1 MAKRSDTVDRR
12 EPTAN
17 HGQLNRSE
25 VRERDLAMRYQHIR
39 SRIDMTG
46 ALERLDEIEN
56 AGFQGLLAQLAD
68 LGVVIGADTVLPRHL
83 ARRHDRFGLTLV
95 LPGHAPLIWLNLLKH
110 DGVAGLV
117 DTVVHEAVHST
128 VRRLGRLPRT
138 PEPDEAIT
146 SYGEE
151 VVALAGANLI
161 LRRIAFPAP
170 REIARNM
177 IALANCKTVLGQ
189 LGCSERFLR
198 DRIAEA
204 EVAASFLTDFGIDV
218 AAPTLEA
225 IQSRAG
231 RK

>member
-1 MAKRSDTVDRR
+1 MTRRSDTIDRD
-12 EPTAN
+12 EPTAT
-17 HGQLNRSE
+17 HGHLDRSE
-25 VRERDLAMRYQHIR
+25 ARERDIAARYEYIR
-39 SRIDMTG
+39 SHINMKQ
-46 ALERLDEIEN
+46 ALERLDGIEN
-56 AGFQGLLAQLAD
+56 TGFQSLLAQLTD
-68 LGVVIGADTVLPRHL
+68 LGVIIGGDAILPRRL

-95 LPGHAPLIWLNLLKH
+95 FPGHVPLIWLNLLKH
-110 DGVAGLV
+110 ESVAGLV
-117 DTVVHEAVHST
+117 DTVVHEGVHST
-128 VRRLGRLPRT
+128 IRHLGRLPRT
-138 PEPDEAIT
+138 PEPDEAIA

-161 LRRIAFPAP
+161 LRKIKFSAR

-189 LGCSERFLR
+189 LGCSEWFLR

-204 EVAASFLTDFGIDV
+204 EVAADFLTDFGIDV
-218 AAPTLEA
+218 AAPTLEE

>member
-1 MAKRSDTVDRR
+1 MAR
-12 EPTAN
+12 E
-17 HGQLNRSE
+17 SE
-25 VRERDLAMRYQHIR
+25 LASRYRHIR
-39 SRIDMTG
+39 SHMNVTQ
-46 ALERLDEIEN
+46 ALEKLDGIEN
-56 AGFQGLLAQLAD
+56 AGFQDLLAQLAD
-68 LGVVIGADTVLPRHL
+68 LSVVIGADAVLPRHL
-83 ARRHDRFGLTLV
+83 ARRQERFGLTLV
-95 LPGHAPLIWLNLLKH
+95 VPGHEPLIWLNLLKH
-110 DGVAGLV
+110 DNVAGLV

-128 VRRLGRLPRT
+128 IRHLGRLPRT
-138 PEPDEAIT
+138 PEPDEAIA

-161 LRRIAFPAP
+161 LRRIKFSAR

>member
-1 MAKRSDTVDRR
+1 MAKSSPEWR
-12 EPTAN
+12 EPTADRR
-17 HGQLNRSE
+17 QLDRSMA
-25 VRERDLAMRYQHIR
+25 RESELASRYRHIR
-39 SRIDMTG
+39 SHMNVTQ
-46 ALERLDEIEN
+46 ALEKLDGIEN
-56 AGFQGLLAQLAD
+56 AGFQDLLAQLAD
-68 LGVVIGADTVLPRHL
+68 LSVVIGADAVLPRHL
-83 ARRHDRFGLTLV
+83 ARRQERFGLTLV
-95 LPGHAPLIWLNLLKH
+95 VPGHEPLIWLNLLKH
-110 DGVAGLV
+110 DNVAGLV

-128 VRRLGRLPRT
+128 IRHLGRLPRT
-138 PEPDEAIT
+138 PEPDEAIA

-161 LRRIAFPAP
+161 LRRIKFSAR

>member
-1 MAKRSDTVDRR
+1 MAKSSPEWR
-12 EPTAN
+12 EPTADRR
-17 HGQLNRSE
+17 QLDRSMA
-25 VRERDLAMRYQHIR
+25 RESELASRYRHIR
-39 SRIDMTG
+39 SHMNVTQ
-46 ALERLDEIEN
+46 ALEKLDGIEN
-56 AGFQGLLAQLAD
+56 AGFQDLLAQLAD
-68 LGVVIGADTVLPRHL
+68 LSVVIGADAVLPRHL
-83 ARRHDRFGLTLV
+83 ARRQERFGLTLV
-95 LPGHAPLIWLNLLKH
+95 VPGHEPLIWINLLKH
-110 DGVAGLV
+110 DNVAGLV

-128 VRRLGRLPRT
+128 IRHLGRLPRT
-138 PEPDEAIT
+138 PEPDEAIA

-161 LRRIAFPAP
+161 LRRIKFSAR

>member
-1 MAKRSDTVDRR
+1 MAKRSDTVDWR

-25 VRERDLAMRYQHIR
+25 VRERDLATRYQHIR
-39 SRIDMTG
+39 SRIDMTR
-46 ALERLDEIEN
+46 ALERLVGIEN

-68 LGVVIGADTVLPRHL
+68 LGVVIGADAVLPRHL

-138 PEPDEAIT
+138 PEPDEAIA

-161 LRRIAFPAP
+161 LRRTAFPAR
-170 REIARNM
+170 REIARNT
-177 IALANCKTVLGQ
+177 IALANCKKVLDR
-189 LGCSERFLR
+189 LGCSEQFVR
-198 DRIAEA
+198 DRLAEA
-204 EVAASFLTDFGIDV
+204 ERAANFFTDFGIDV
-218 AAPTLEA
+218 APPTLEDL
-225 IQSRAG
+225 QSRSG
-231 RK
+231 RN

>member
-1 MAKRSDTVDRR
+1 MAKHSDTMGWR
-12 EPTAN
+12 ESTAN
-17 HGQLNRSE
+17 YGQLDRSE
-25 VRERDLAMRYQHIR
+25 ARERDLATRYRHIR
-39 SRIDMTG
+39 SHMDVTQ
-46 ALERLDEIEN
+46 ALERLGGIEN
-56 AGFQGLLAQLAD
+56 AGFQDLLAQLAD
-68 LGVVIGADTVLPRHL
+68 IGVIIGADAVLPRDM
-83 ARRHDRFGLTLV
+83 ARRSDRFGLTLV
-95 LPGHAPLIWLNLLKH
+95 LAGSGPLIWLNLLKH
-110 DGVAGLV
+110 DSVAGLV

-128 VRRLGRLPRT
+128 IRHLGRLPRT
-138 PEPDEAIT
+138 PEPDEAIA

-161 LRRIAFPAP
+161 LRKIKFSAR

-189 LGCSERFLR
+189 LGCSEGFLR

-225 IQSRAG
+225 IQSRVG

>member
-1 MAKRSDTVDRR
+1 MAKSSPDGRK
-12 EPTAN
+12 PTTD
-17 HGQLNRSE
+17 HGQLDRS
-25 VRERDLAMRYQHIR
+25 VARERDLALRYRHIR
-39 SRIDMTG
+39 SHMNVTQ
-46 ALERLDEIEN
+46 ALEKLDGIEN
-56 AGFQGLLAQLAD
+56 AGFQDLLAQLAD
-68 LGVVIGADTVLPRHL
+68 LGVIIGADAVLPRHL
-83 ARRHDRFGLTLV
+83 ARRQERFGLTLV
-95 LPGHAPLIWLNLLKH
+95 VPGHEPLIWLNLLKH
-110 DGVAGLV
+110 DSVAGLV

-128 VRRLGRLPRT
+128 IRRLGRLPRT
-138 PEPDEAIT
+138 PEPDEAIA
-146 SYGEE
+146 SHGEE

-161 LRRIAFPAP
+161 LRKIKFSAR

-177 IALANCKTVLGQ
+177 IALAKCKTVLGQ

>member
-1 MAKRSDTVDRR
+1 MAKSSPEWR
-12 EPTAN
+12 EPTADRR
-17 HGQLNRSE
+17 QLDRSMA
-25 VRERDLAMRYQHIR
+25 RESELASRYRHIR
-39 SRIDMTG
+39 SHMNVTQ
-46 ALERLDEIEN
+46 ALEKLDGIEN
-56 AGFQGLLAQLAD
+56 AGFQDLLAQLAD
-68 LGVVIGADTVLPRHL
+68 LSVVIGADAVLPRHL
-83 ARRHDRFGLTLV
+83 ARRQERFGLTLV
-95 LPGHAPLIWLNLLKH
+95 VPGHEPLIWLNLLKH
-110 DGVAGLV
+110 DNVAGLV

-128 VRRLGRLPRT
+128 IRHLGRLPRT
-138 PEPDEAIT
+138 PEPDEAIA

-161 LRRIAFPAP
+161 LRRIKFSAR

-189 LGCSERFLR
+189 LGCSERFLC